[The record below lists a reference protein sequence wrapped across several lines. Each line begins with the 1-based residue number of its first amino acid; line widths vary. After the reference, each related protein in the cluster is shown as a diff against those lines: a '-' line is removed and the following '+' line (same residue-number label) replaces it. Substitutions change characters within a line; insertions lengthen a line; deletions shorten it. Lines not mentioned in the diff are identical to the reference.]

1 MVFFLYLAF
10 KTFNAESTETFC
22 LMSVGIGKDVRIRK
36 NSIYKIFIHKSQNP
50 QFLPI
55 LRGKISCFQWI
66 KFNLP
71 DFPLVISGGNQ
82 PCGMCLGIGNH
93 KMILFD
99 TFFQNLWSSRLN
111 IYLIKFLGKK
121 QKQLIIFV
129 YISKRTKIFFQ
140 KLVRFRA
147 WYENFFFYHIP
158 VAVVMIDTDTAVS
171 FMNTAVHITI

>member
-1 MVFFLYLAF
+1 
-10 KTFNAESTETFC
+10 
-22 LMSVGIGKDVRIRK
+22 
-36 NSIYKIFIHKSQNP
+36 
-50 QFLPI
+50 
-55 LRGKISCFQWI
+55 
-66 KFNLP
+66 
-71 DFPLVISGGNQ
+71 
-82 PCGMCLGIGNH
+82 
-93 KMILFD
+93 MILFD